1 MIYQNKVFK
10 KSNLEFDDSI
20 STYDGWGAQQNP
32 NSFEVFHNFI
42 QEVKPKQ
49 ILEIG
54 TSIGGFTSFL
64 NYTCKLSKIPCD
76 IITYDIHYKSWY
88 EDMKNEG
95 IDVRIENV
103 FLENYNNITNP
114 VIDFVQTLGT
124 TIVLCDGGDK
134 IREFNILSK
143 FLKEGDFILAHDYAE
158 NKEIFDSKIYKKIW
172 NWHEIQYS
180 DIENA
185 IISNNLKIYNKD
197 IFENVAWTCW
207 QKKTYE

>member
-1 MIYQNKVFK
+1 
-10 KSNLEFDDSI
+10 
-20 STYDGWGAQQNP
+20 
-32 NSFEVFHNFI
+32 
-42 QEVKPKQ
+42 
-49 ILEIG
+49 
-54 TSIGGFTSFL
+54 
-64 NYTCKLSKIPCD
+64 
-76 IITYDIHYKSWY
+76 
-88 EDMKNEG
+88 MKNEG
-95 IDVRIENV
+95 IVVRIENI
-103 FLENYNNITNP
+103 FLENYNNITDP
-114 VIDFVQTLGT
+114 VIDFVQKLGI

-185 IISNNLKIYNKD
+185 IISNTLKIYNKD